1 MYNALVCNRR
11 GFIAG
16 CVAACVAAGWST
28 RGWASE
34 AAPEEAAVAAYEP
47 AATVYPLTVSMV
59 DGDGTEFEQTFEAAP
74 QTAIT
79 MTDSAAEILCR
90 LGLAD
95 RVVGTV
101 TPEAAMPAD
110 IADVYATIEQ
120 LGDKKTLSREVVVGM
135 GPEIVIGRAMT
146 FTAEGQTD
154 AATYN
159 DLGIELYIQQATAAQ
174 GNPTLQGVIDDVA
187 TIAEIF
193 DVQED
198 AAPLV
203 NDLQERLA
211 TIEERVAAE
220 ATGDPQ
226 SVLIMTNFK
235 DGTFGTFGGAT
246 GASLQF
252 NIIEM
257 MGAELAST
265 ESASGLTFENLIQ
278 FDPDVILYVTADRNK
293 ETDALVLDTLYSE
306 ESLASVPAIANERV
320 VEIAY
325 ADFMDASPRVFDAAE
340 TILDVL
346 YPEA

>member
-1 MYNALVCNRR
+1 MFDTMICTRR
-11 GFIAG
+11 GFVAG
-16 CVAACVAAGWST
+16 CGALCVALAQGG
-28 RGWASE
+28 RAWADTAE
-34 AAPEEAAVAAYEP
+34 KPYEP
-47 AATVYPLTVSMV
+47 APTHYPLAVSMV
-59 DGDGTEFEQTFEAAP
+59 DGDGTVFEQVFEAAP
-74 QTAIT
+74 ATAIT
-79 MTDSAAEILCR
+79 LTDSAAEILCR

-95 RVVGTV
+95 RVLGTV

-110 IADVYATIEQ
+110 IAEDYAAIEQ
-120 LGDKKTLSREVVVGM
+120 LGDKKTLSREVVVGR

-159 DLGIELYIQQATAAQ
+159 DLGIALYIQQATAAK
-174 GNPTLQGVIDDVA
+174 GNPTLQGVIDDVKTLA
-187 TIAEIF
+187 AIF

-203 NDLQERLA
+203 NDLQDRLA
-211 TIEERVAAE
+211 AIEKRVAAE
-220 ATGDPQ
+220 ATGEPQ
-226 SVLIMTNFK
+226 TVLIMTNCK

-252 NIIEM
+252 NIVEM
-257 MGAELAST
+257 LGAQLAST

-278 FDPDVILYVTADRNK
+278 FNPDVILYITADRNK
-293 ETDALVLDTLYSE
+293 ETDPLVLDTLYGE

-340 TILDVL
+340 TVLDAL
-346 YPEA
+346 YPEGALA